1 MTDTKNKD
9 NVLGLH
15 IEFRVD
21 NLVIAKS
28 ILQQDGIFKIS
39 AKADKEFD
47 IYYRGIGVE
56 NTYVQTIKPTD
67 NDTVS
72 LTFKVP
78 KDYKKHFGKAVC
90 PKCNKHDQTVPIRYG
105 LESTIVIQHVD
116 SKGDTTLIP
125 YDNKYYYDGGCVT
138 SDINPKYFCKRDKV
152 KF

>member
-1 MTDTKNKD
+1 MTKVTLTILTILILGFATPQKETIFIGTVTTDTKNKN
-9 NVLGLH
+9 NVFGLH
-15 IEFRVD
+15 IEFSVD

-28 ILQQDGIFKIS
+28 ILQQDGTFKIS

-78 KDYKKHFGKAVC
+78 KDYKS
-90 PKCNKHDQTVPIRYG
+90 I
-105 LESTIVIQHVD
+105 LEKPFAQSVIN
-116 SKGDTTLIP
+116 TTKQYLFVM
-125 YDNKYYYDGGCVT
+125 DL
-138 SDINPKYFCKRDKV
+138 KV
-152 KF
+152 Q